1 MTVWLPLAGL
11 VTVPPQRLLM
21 TPALTKL
28 QLLMI
33 DPRSIRGITVF
44 KRVAV
49 CSNRF
54 V

>member
-1 MTVWLPLAGL
+1 MTVWLLLASP
-11 VTVPPQRLLM
+11 VIVPPQRLLM

-33 DPRSIRGITVF
+33 DPRLLRGITVC
-44 KRVAV
+44 KCVAV
-49 CSNRF
+49 RTNRF

>member
-1 MTVWLPLAGL
+1 MTVWLPLAGP
-11 VTVPPQRLLM
+11 VIVPPQRLLM

-33 DPRSIRGITVF
+33 DPRSLRGITVF
-44 KRVAV
+44 KCVVVRT
-49 CSNRF
+49 NRF

>member
-1 MTVWLPLAGL
+1 MTVWLPLAGP
-11 VTVPPQRLLM
+11 VIVPPQRLLM

-33 DPRSIRGITVF
+33 DPRLLRGITGF
-44 KRVAV
+44 KCVVVRT
-49 CSNRF
+49 NRF